1 MYIFTTT
8 EMYPGCFSLQNKNG
22 TRRRPQI
29 CSQAAPASQTSFL
42 DATGAS
48 GGPAPACPAR
58 LCRSKTAPTGRAG
71 YTGARNQQETNRAA
85 PKLTASLTSSE
96 LGR

>member
-8 EMYPGCFSLQNKNG
+8 EMYPGCFSLQTKNR
-22 TRRRPQI
+22 TCRRPQL
-29 CSQAAPASQTSFL
+29 CSQAASASQTRFL

-48 GGPAPACPAR
+48 VDPAPACPAR
-58 LCRSKTAPTGRAG
+58 VFRTEIAPTGRAG
-71 YTGARNQQETNRAA
+71 YTGARSQQETNGAA